1 MKKYIFTS
9 ALFLI
14 LNNFLAF
21 SFDWPQTKIVQSDQ
35 FYSYFGQLRG
45 DTISNS
51 LIFSDP
57 SEAKAANKG
66 KVVITISD
74 FNDQTDF
81 FPSTLGNT
89 VILSHEDNLLTV
101 YGNIDHDT
109 MSEEVKDSKTVE
121 SGTELGQTGN
131 SAWQQGH
138 SSLEFQVIDIKNNTA
153 INPRILMPRVGKEL
167 SLYYGEVILQN
178 KNGKQFKISSQNVIP
193 SGIYKVYRKR
203 QAIAVPY
210 KTRVAINGTLVDQI
224 SYDVLRQNDLQL
236 CAVGKK
242 NYPKAVLYPNDE
254 LQLMG
259 EISLTPGKNSLQL
272 YLTDILGKETP
283 ATYIVSV
290 Y

>member
-9 ALFLI
+9 TLFLI

-101 YGNIDHDT
+101 YGNIDHDS

-178 KNGKQFKISSQNVIP
+178 KNGKQFKISTQNVIP

-259 EISLTPGKNSLQL
+259 EISLTFFL
-272 YLTDILGKETP
+272 
-283 ATYIVSV
+283 
-290 Y
+290 